1 MMLYVHHKVFSLSQL
16 PIESVMPQLL
26 TALDQSSQVILKAP
40 PGAGKSTLLPL
51 RLLENNAHQ
60 RIIMLEP
67 RRLAAQNIAQFLA
80 KQLNEPIGQT
90 VGYRVRG
97 DSKVS
102 QHTRLQVV
110 TEGVLTRMM
119 QSDPELSDFDLL
131 IFDEFHE
138 RHLHGDTALAFALEV
153 QTLRDELTLLVMSAT
168 LEYSS
173 LCDVLSEAEYIESQ
187 GRQFPV
193 QIDYHP
199 LMANVSLTTAVSQK
213 VQQALARYDDSIL
226 VFLPGV
232 AAIKTVAQVLS
243 SSLGTD
249 VHIAPL
255 YGQMS
260 IKDQQAALLPAPK
273 GKRKVVLATNIAETS
288 LTIEAIGGVIDS
300 GLERMAEFDLKS
312 GSTRLK
318 QKRIA
323 QSSAIQRSGRAGR
336 LQAGWCWRLYSE
348 AQFRQQALV
357 PEPEILR
364 SDLAPLV
371 MELSQWG
378 VNEVCELAWL
388 DEPKASSI
396 AQAKTLLSD
405 LGLLTDTGLTELG
418 RLAYP
423 YPCHPRL
430 AAMLVKAEAS
440 LRPTAALIV
449 ALLEERETK
458 GDLCFWVRLWCE
470 AKHPQQQR
478 VSKTAERFLSQ
489 GERMSSQ
496 QIELDQVPALLCLA
510 YPDRI
515 AQVRASSMNYLLA
528 NGHGGHFSDHSS
540 FLNREDYL
548 VAIDLRHSD
557 GQSSSQILCYV
568 ELGLNVIEETMAR
581 LIEQRE
587 WVDID
592 DKTGTIKAHL
602 QTRYQTLVLA
612 QVPIVNPEP
621 EKMTQALLNYVHRH
635 RLSCLNW
642 HESVQ
647 QWVTR
652 IRCAEQWLPEYPWP
666 DVSEAALL
674 ASTELWLL
682 PELHQCK
689 SVKGLKQ
696 IDLVKALTRLLPW
709 PLPQILD
716 NELPTH
722 YRVATGQVHPIRY
735 VEAQSPILSVRMQ
748 QMFGERQSPTIAQAR
763 VTLTVELL
771 SPANRPLQL
780 TQDLASF
787 WQNGYQAVKK
797 EMKGRYPK
805 HVWPDDPAQHQPTTK
820 TKKQLNS

>member
-26 TALDQSSQVILKAP
+26 AALDQSAQVILKAP

-51 RLLENNAHQ
+51 RILERNAHQ

-80 KQLNEPIGQT
+80 KQLNEPVGQT

-102 QHTRLQVV
+102 EQTRLQIV

-119 QSDPELSDFDLL
+119 QSDPELGEVDLL

-153 QTLRDELTLLVMSAT
+153 QTLRDDLTLLVMSAT
-168 LEYSS
+168 LEHAS
-173 LCDVLSEAEYIESQ
+173 LLSVLGEAEYIESQ
-187 GRQFPV
+187 GRQYPV
-193 QIDYHP
+193 QIEYTP
-199 LMANVSLTTAVSQK
+199 LMTNRPFAAAVSQK
-213 VQQALARYDDSIL
+213 IQQALAQYNDSIL

-232 AAIKTVAQVLS
+232 SAIKAVAERLS
-243 SSLGTD
+243 SALSDD

-255 YGQMS
+255 YGQMA
-260 IKDQQAALLPAPK
+260 IKDQQAALLPAEK
-273 GKRKVVLATNIAETS
+273 GTRKVVLATNIAETS
-288 LTIEAIGGVIDS
+288 LTIEGISGVIDS
-300 GLERMAEFDLKS
+300 GLERIAEFDLKS

-323 QSSAIQRSGRAGR
+323 QSSAVQRSGRAGR
-336 LQAGWCWRLYSE
+336 LRAGWCWRLYSE
-348 AQFRQQALV
+348 AQFRQQALT

-364 SDLAPLV
+364 SDLAPLM

-378 VNEVCELAWL
+378 VNQVSDLAWL
-388 DEPKASSI
+388 DEPKASAI

-405 LGLLTDTGLTELG
+405 LGLLGEKGLTEYG
-418 RLAYP
+418 RRAYHFA
-423 YPCHPRL
+423 CHPRL
-430 AAMLVKAEAS
+430 AAMLVKASER
-440 LRPTAALIV
+440 LKPTAALII
-449 ALLEERETK
+449 ALLEERDTE
-458 GDLCFWVRLWCE
+458 GDLVVWVRLWCE
-470 AKHPQQQR
+470 SRHPQQGR
-478 VSKTAERFLSQ
+478 VTKAATRFLTQ
-489 GERMSSQ
+489 GARISSHQIQ
-496 QIELDQVPALLCLA
+496 QEEVATLLCFA

-515 AQVRASSMNYLLA
+515 GQVRNSSSHYLLA
-528 NGHGGHFSDHSS
+528 NGHGGHFSEHSQ
-540 FLNREDYL
+540 FANREDYL
-548 VAIDLRHSD
+548 IAIDLRHSD
-557 GQSSSQILCYV
+557 GHSSSQILCYV
-568 ELGLNVIEETMAR
+568 ELSVAVIEAAMSAM
-581 LIEQRE
+581 IEERE

-592 DKTGTIKAHL
+592 DKTGTIKAHR
-602 QTRYQTLVLA
+602 QTRYQALILKQT
-612 QVPIVNPEP
+612 PIAKPEP

-642 HESVQ
+642 QEGAR
-647 QWVTR
+647 QWLTR
-652 IRCAEQWLPEYPWP
+652 VCCAKQWLPEHPWP
-666 DVSEAALL
+666 DVSEAGLL
-674 ASTELWLL
+674 ATCDLWLE
-682 PELHQCK
+682 PDLHQCK
-689 SVKGLKQ
+689 SVKGLQQ
-696 IDLVKALTRLLPW
+696 IDLMKALARLLPW

-716 NELPTH
+716 TELPTH
-722 YRVATGQVHPIRY
+722 YQVATGQAHPIRY
-735 VEAQSPILSVRMQ
+735 FEDQPPVLSVRMQ
-748 QMFGERQSPTIAQAR
+748 QMFGEQQSPAIAKAK

-787 WQNGYQAVKK
+787 WQNGYQDVKK